1 MRQNSNISEKN
12 NDDITKDYR
21 MAFMKQLMKSN
32 RNRYNIN
39 YNYD

>member
-12 NDDITKDYR
+12 NDDITKNNR
-21 MAFMKQLMKSN
+21 MAFMKQFMKLN
-32 RNRYNIN
+32 RNRYNNN